1 MLGLQIRKGASHMEG
16 TRNLCAQIPI
26 SLHDKVREE
35 KESLGLSLNEYV
47 TKLLK
52 EYYEGGKI
60 TMAQTKTLAFQ
71 ISEELDQRLKNF
83 LAAEKER
90 TGKKVSQKEFV
101 VGLIEQALDAWDAA
115 NTAEE

>member
-1 MLGLQIRKGASHMEG
+1 MET

-35 KESLGLSLNEYV
+35 KEALGLSLSEYV
-47 TKLLK
+47 TKVLK
-52 EYYEGGKI
+52 EYFEGGNT
-60 TMAQTKTLAFQ
+60 TMAATKTLAFQ
-71 ISEELDQRLKNF
+71 ISEELDQRLKNY

-101 VGLIEQALDAWDAA
+101 VGLIEQALDAYESMCE
-115 NTAEE
+115 TEE